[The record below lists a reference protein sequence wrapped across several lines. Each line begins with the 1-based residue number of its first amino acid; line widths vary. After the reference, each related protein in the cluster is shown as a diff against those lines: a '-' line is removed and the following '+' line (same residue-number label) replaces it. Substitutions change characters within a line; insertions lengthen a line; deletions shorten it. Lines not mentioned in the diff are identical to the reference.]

1 MTKVNNKESE
11 VSVPP
16 PEQPPLVDGETIPGT
31 AIYSLLRRDDA
42 LSLGGNLVSAPG
54 KGRHYEFTTSGRSRV
69 LDAIR
74 EALKKF
80 TVRYFS
86 ELHDSQTTIAL
97 PAGDARN
104 NQLAMMFKNVAEGLG
119 KTVTPYRFSLRKIST
134 DEFREMD
141 FEDPASDF
149 YDWLAW
155 MGSRRQDEKVK
166 VLEGYLANMDSEH
179 SRIFSLRYVPDPDTR
194 MHVLRTIKGQTVFA
208 DVMDRNILLIDHR
221 CTQGQSIKDACE
233 KLELAYHPKSVAAL
247 TLFPIEDCVG
257 ETIPWVCDGIPILDG
272 LPSPQY
278 RNLYQLFMDAN
289 PAQRESFLAWVAN
302 YGPDRWRRKTP
313 SPTDAQSLTTNH

>member
-1 MTKVNNKESE
+1 MEKTEMDNYESGSSYE
-11 VSVPP
+11 SPFDVA
-16 PEQPPLVDGETIPGT
+16 TIGWPGT

-42 LSLGGNLVSAPG
+42 LSLGGNLVSASG

-149 YDWLAW
+149 YDWLSW
-155 MGSRRQDEKVK
+155 MSSRRQIEKVQM
-166 VLEGYLANMDSEH
+166 LEGYLAKMDSEH
-179 SRIFSLRYVPDPDTR
+179 HRLFSLQYVSDPEIR
-194 MHVLRTIKGQTVFA
+194 EHVIRTMKARREFA
-208 DVMDRNILLIDHR
+208 DIMDRNVLLMDHQ
-221 CTQGQSIKDACE
+221 CTQGQSIEDACE

-257 ETIPWVCDGIPILDG
+257 ETIPWVCEGIPILDG

-289 PAQRESFLAWVAN
+289 PAQRESFLTWVAD
-302 YGPDRWRRKTP
+302 YGPDRRRRKTP